1 MIGKPAKRENT
12 PQFLG
17 LFLIGAFAQRN
28 FSVVPSPLRFEKMSV
43 STHPR
48 RLEQSGEV
56 LAAHVL
62 GFAGGTRSLDGLEVV
77 TDKHTKQIA
86 SLTSQIEVKNEEISK
101 FNEDLKDLRR
111 QNNDLKITVESKDE
125 EIEALKEQINKLA
138 NEKKALQT
146 TLREVKGEL
155 EAVRKEVVD
164 LKGENSSLKGKIE
177 QLESEKE
184 ALERN
189 LRSVEG
195 QLNDVRQEVV
205 ELKNENSNNKRRNAA
220 LDLNVK
226 KLSNRVD
233 EMTRTLEESTRD
245 NSNLKK
251 EVKNLRD
258 AALQGTASFMPSSFL
273 ADPVEKASLLL
284 GELCRQIQAM
294 MYQKVLPNSP
304 YDDKKSYKVKYMLE
318 DIEELEDE
326 QEKTEAEKRW
336 QALQKKLNW
345 KKTKHTRAMK
355 SIQDNRNDT
364 AHPDLDEKQLAES
377 VELMK
382 QRGNLSGYCPPERV
396 NELIEM
402 WKILSQ

>member
-1 MIGKPAKRENT
+1 MNVLT
-12 PQFLG
+12 Q
-17 LFLIGAFAQRN
+17 
-28 FSVVPSPLRFEKMSV
+28 
-43 STHPR
+43 PR

-56 LAAHVL
+56 LAAHVV
-62 GFAGGTRSLDGLEVV
+62 GFAGRTRSLDGLEVV
-77 TDKHTKQIA
+77 TDKHTKQMS

-111 QNNDLKITVESKDE
+111 QSNDLKITVESKDE
-125 EIEALKEQINKLA
+125 EIEALKEQINKLE

-146 TLREVKGEL
+146 TLREVKGGL

-205 ELKNENSNNKRRNAA
+205 ELNKKRNAA

-251 EVKNLRD
+251 EVKNLRE

-273 ADPVEKASLLL
+273 ADPVEKASLFL

-318 DIEELEDE
+318 DIEEL
-326 QEKTEAEKRW
+326 
-336 QALQKKLNW
+336 
-345 KKTKHTRAMK
+345 
-355 SIQDNRNDT
+355 
-364 AHPDLDEKQLAES
+364 
-377 VELMK
+377 
-382 QRGNLSGYCPPERV
+382 
-396 NELIEM
+396 
-402 WKILSQ
+402 